1 MRKKTLTREDLFC
14 EPNFDEL
21 RDIAVDPS
29 TGLQRLL
36 SHEQLESVREEGEFE
51 VDSREFPNQ
60 VLPNN
65 SFFFFLFGKNKSLF
79 VCRVNKWPLIME
91 AFAHFRRSFQKFYF
105 ES

>member
-60 VLPNN
+60 VYPITH
-65 SFFFFLFGKNKSLF
+65 FFPFCLVKRILNFLQGK
-79 VCRVNKWPLIME
+79 
-91 AFAHFRRSFQKFYF
+91 
-105 ES
+105 

>member
-36 SHEQLESVREEGEFE
+36 SHQQLESVREEGEFE

-60 VLPNN
+60 VYPITLFF
-65 SFFFFLFGKNKSLF
+65 SFCLG
-79 VCRVNKWPLIME
+79 NKWPLE
-91 AFAHFRRSFQKFYF
+91 AFAHLRSFQQFYF

>member
-60 VLPNN
+60 VYPIAHFFSFCLDKKK
-65 SFFFFLFGKNKSLF
+65 SFF
-79 VCRVNKWPLIME
+79 CRVNKWPLIME
-91 AFAHFRRSFQKFYF
+91 AFAHLRSLQQFYF

>member
-36 SHEQLESVREEGEFE
+36 SHQQLESVREEGEFE

-60 VLPNN
+60 VYQITH
-65 SFFFFLFGKNKSLF
+65 FFFMFGKKNHIL
-79 VCRVNKWPLIME
+79 CRVNKWPLIME
-91 AFAHFRRSFQKFYF
+91 AFAHFRSFQQCYF

>member
-51 VDSREFPNQ
+51 VDSREFANQ
-60 VLPNN
+60 VYQITH
-65 SFFFFLFGKNKSLF
+65 FFFMFGKTSKTRFYKLPAARF
-79 VCRVNKWPLIME
+79 I
-91 AFAHFRRSFQKFYF
+91 QKNLKIL
-105 ES
+105 